1 MGNTE
6 GRKLV
11 VETFFAKYARTL
23 PLNAIQKQLVV
34 GSLLGDAYLMS
45 TTAGYCYR
53 VNHGL
58 TQYAYVDW
66 KYEMLKEYVRTKPRK
81 SGKCYFFRTI
91 THPEFSHYRE
101 LFYPNGRKVVPV
113 ELLMNELTTF
123 GLAVWMMDDG
133 SADGR
138 ALRLNTQ
145 SFSYEENILLSDLLR
160 AKFGIIATLNRDRGY
175 YRLLVSTASM
185 KRLTTLVR
193 AHILPDMLY
202 KLPL

>member
-11 VETFFAKYARTL
+11 VETLFAKYARTL
-23 PLNAIQKQLVV
+23 PLNAVQKQLVV
-34 GSLLGDAYLMS
+34 GSLLGDAYLMP

-58 TQYAYVDW
+58 RQYAYVDW
-66 KYEMLKEYVRTKPRK
+66 KYEMLKEYVRTEPRK

-91 THPEFSHYRE
+91 THPEFSLYRE
-101 LFYPNGRKVVPV
+101 LFYPNGHKVVPV
-113 ELLMNELTTF
+113 ELLTNELTPF
-123 GLAVWMMDDG
+123 GLAVWIMDDG
-133 SADGR
+133 SADGK

-145 SFSYEENILLSDLLR
+145 SFSYEENVLLSELLR
-160 AKFGIIATLNRDRGY
+160 AKFGINASLNRDRGY

-185 KRLTTLVR
+185 ERLTSLVR

>member
-11 VETFFAKYARTL
+11 VETLFAKYARTL
-23 PLNAIQKQLVV
+23 PLNSMQKELVV
-34 GSLLGDAYLMS
+34 GSLLGDAYLMP

-58 TQYAYVDW
+58 MQYAYVDW
-66 KYEMLKEYVRTKPRK
+66 KYEMLKEYVRTRPRK

-91 THPEFSHYRE
+91 THPEFFHYRK
-101 LFYPNGRKVVPV
+101 LFYPNGRKIVSV
-113 ELLMNELTTF
+113 ELLTNELTIF
-123 GLAVWMMDDG
+123 GLAVWIMVDG
-133 SADGR
+133 SADGK

-145 SFSYEENILLSDLLR
+145 SFSYEENMLLSDLLR
-160 AKFGIIATLNRDRGY
+160 AKFGISASINKDRGY
-175 YRLLVSTASM
+175 FRLLIATASM
-185 KRLTTLVR
+185 QHLASLVR
-193 AHILPDMLY
+193 THIIPDMLY